1 MQLSRAGVLATEEE
15 ESVKEKEDF
24 DSCMDDITTPEHA
37 EIELPSSEQ
46 LIHDQEL
53 NSEVMIPAQ
62 ETSSKLMEDEAV
74 EMILQKTRRDDEED
88 FERMVRQKQD
98 GANENEDVVTVKGPR
113 VPAFVVHV
121 TRPAEVEESRKD
133 LPIVMMEQEIMEA
146 INYHPAVIISG
157 QTGCGKTTQVP
168 QVSFLI
174 AVFWLPFLTSSLILF
189 LESLSFFMKLVL
201 VQSNSVLEVGLS
213 GLLNHAV
220 SLSLPLPRESLWSL
234 VFVLVKKLVFKLGT
248 TKRLVKTRQSSS

>member
-1 MQLSRAGVLATEEE
+1 MQLSKAGVLATEEEEE

-24 DSCMDDITTPEHA
+24 DSCMDDITTPEHP
-37 EIELPSSEQ
+37 EIEIL
-46 LIHDQEL
+46 D
-53 NSEVMIPAQ
+53 SEVMVPAQ
-62 ETSSKLMEDEAV
+62 ETGSKLVEDDEAV
-74 EMILQKTRRDDEED
+74 EMILQKTRRDDEEA

-98 GANENEDVVTVKGPR
+98 GANEDEDVVTVKGPR

-168 QVSFLI
+168 QVSL
-174 AVFWLPFLTSSLILF
+174 
-189 LESLSFFMKLVL
+189 KL
-201 VQSNSVLEVGLS
+201 
-213 GLLNHAV
+213 
-220 SLSLPLPRESLWSL
+220 
-234 VFVLVKKLVFKLGT
+234 
-248 TKRLVKTRQSSS
+248 